1 MEVIYNVLEHIL
13 PFSWIQYDF
22 MKNALLAVLI
32 ITPLFGMI
40 GTVIVNNNMA
50 FFSDALGHSALTGI
64 AIGVILG
71 LVSTDISMMLYAV
84 AFALFLNYIKGKKT
98 ASTDTVISVFSS
110 FSTAIG
116 LVILSMGGNFS
127 KYSSLLVGDIL
138 SITFKEILMLLGVF
152 IFTVVFWVFFYNKML
167 VISINETLGRSRNIR
182 VKLVN
187 NLFSVV
193 IALIVMMS
201 IRWVGVLI
209 INALLIL
216 PAAAARNLSTNMRE
230 YTLFSCII
238 SITCGLCG
246 LVLSYHMNTATGPS
260 IVIVSAVVFFM
271 TLIAKPT
278 VKG

>member
-216 PAAAARNLSTNMRE
+216 PAAAARNLATNMRE

>member
-1 MEVIYNVLEHIL
+1 MEVIYNILEHIL

-167 VISINETLGRSRNIR
+167 VISINETLARSRNIR
-182 VKLVN
+182 VKFVN

-216 PAAAARNLSTNMRE
+216 PAAAARNLATNMRE